1 MKFTELASGL
11 AFPEGP
17 VVMPDGSVIVT
28 EIVSGHV
35 TRIWGDGKREL
46 VADTGGGPAGAALGP
61 DGALYICN
69 LGGFDLTTMCFGQGP
84 GYEGRIERID
94 LSNGKVERLYE
105 TCGEKLLQ
113 APDDIVFDREGNM
126 WFTDLG
132 KDFLND
138 RTYGGLYYAN
148 IEGTSI
154 SEAYGRGLSFNGV
167 GLTSRED
174 ILYVTDTYSARVWRL
189 ELEGPGNPR
198 PGPSGHPGHLHATI
212 PTGGA
217 IDSMAVLASGNI
229 CVAAI
234 HPGGM
239 AVVTEDGKVEMVD
252 LPDDVVTNIAF
263 GGSDMRDA
271 YITLSG
277 TGKLLHC
284 RWPEPGLKLNF
295 SD

>member
-1 MKFTELASGL
+1 MKFTEMASGL

-17 VVMPDGSVIVT
+17 VIMPDGSVIVV

-46 VADTGGGPAGAALGP
+46 VADTRGGPAGAALGP
-61 DGALYICN
+61 DGALYVCN
-69 LGGFDLTTMCFGQGP
+69 LGGFDLSTMCFGQGP

-94 LSNGKVERLYE
+94 LSTGKVDRLYE
-105 TCGEKLLQ
+105 SYGDKLLQ
-113 APDDIVFDREGNM
+113 APDDIVFDRQGNM

-132 KDFLND
+132 KDLENS
-138 RTYGGLYYAN
+138 RTYGGLYYASIDGN
-148 IEGTSI
+148 SI
-154 SEAYGRGLSFNGV
+154 SEAFGRGLSFNGV
-167 GLTSRED
+167 GLTAEED

-189 ELEGPGNPR
+189 ELEGPGKAV

-212 PTGGA
+212 PTGGEV
-217 IDSMAVLASGNI
+217 DSMAMLASGNI
-229 CVAAI
+229 CVATI
-234 HPGGM
+234 KPGGM
-239 AVVTEDGKVEMVD
+239 ALVSEDGQVDLID
-252 LPDDVVTNIAF
+252 LPDDIVTNIAF
-263 GGSDMRDA
+263 GGNDMRDA

-295 SD
+295 SE